1 MFEGFNITDI
11 LGTHNINN
19 DTSFIILTNDNLY
32 KFLDKIKVINSY
44 NIYRVNINKLT
55 SQIYKSTKNNFDIN
69 NFTSVGDLCS
79 TDSRLIK
86 QILLANKHIVPF
98 SKKYKKIG
106 KIGETTMWISEMKR
120 KSVESRSLGVI
131 ITNNSSPPDFATP
144 VLPKSYLIKMDFGR
158 TLLKG
163 NDFNV
168 LNIELDGLWIIIR
181 EKFTNNNLLIL
192 MNNKYNIMNNINNT
206 NYSSISD
213 DKYLKS
219 NTKKK
224 MIITNDNELM
234 VNNKCLE
241 VTKSNKIILTKCNKS
256 PTQKWSQYGDNFIY
270 NINGINPKC
279 IVYDNFG
286 NIKLKNYK
294 ITDTYW
300 STINGETLI
309 LKNRD
314 TPWFINKKDPFINKN
329 LLKEKINFPNKKNS
343 IKTKENTST
352 NTSNTSNT
360 SNSFIII
367 LLIIIILI
375 LLIVKINKK

>member
-32 KFLDKIKVINSY
+32 KFLDKIKVIQPY
-44 NIYRVNINKLT
+44 NIYRVNLNKLT
-55 SQIYKSTKNNFDIN
+55 SKIYKSTKNNFDIN

-79 TDSRLIK
+79 TDSRFIK

-98 SKKYKKIG
+98 SKKYTKIG
-106 KIGETTMWISEMKR
+106 KIGESTMWISEMKR
-120 KSVESRSLGVI
+120 KSMESRSLGVI
-131 ITNNSSPPDFATP
+131 VTNNSSPPDFATP
-144 VLPKSYLIKMDFGR
+144 VLPKSYLIKMDFGK

-163 NDFNV
+163 NDFNI
-168 LNIELDGLWIIIR
+168 LNIQSDGLWIIIR

-192 MNNKYNIMNNINNT
+192 MNNKYNIMNN
-206 NYSSISD
+206 NYSPISD
-213 DKYLKS
+213 DKYLES
-219 NTKKK
+219 NNKYLESNNKKK
-224 MIITNDNELM
+224 MTLTNDNELM
-234 VNNKCLE
+234 INNKCLE

-256 PTQKWSQYGDNFIY
+256 STQKWSQYGDNFIY

-279 IVYDNFG
+279 IVYDDFG

-300 STINGETLI
+300 STISGKTLI

-314 TPWFINKKDPFINKN
+314 KPWFINKKEQFINKN
-329 LLKEKINFPNKKNS
+329 LLKEKINFPNKKIP
-343 IKTKENTST
+343 IKTKENK
-352 NTSNTSNT
+352 SNT

-375 LLIVKINKK
+375 LVIVKINKK